1 MTSPHAWKSKRLLCS
16 KSYNFSGSMR
26 TDIHTGIMC
35 KNCGYEITLMNSW
48 NKVELY
54 HTGVEEHLSPN
65 RFCAMV
71 HWDDTGIPLEM
82 LKQDTKAEMRDD
94 DLESFI
100 KNTLNSVVTRH
111 IKEATEEITKKKQKR

>member
-1 MTSPHAWKSKRLLCS
+1 
-16 KSYNFSGSMR
+16 
-26 TDIHTGIMC
+26 
-35 KNCGYEITLMNSW
+35 MNSW

-111 IKEATEEITKKKQKR
+111 IKEATEELTKKKQKR